1 MQNAKVVV
9 PKPINEPVLEYRSN
23 SPERISLIN
32 KINDLKS
39 QNIEIPLIID
49 GNEIK
54 TGNTEEIRIPH
65 NHNHILG
72 VYHKASE
79 KEIKMA
85 TESAMDTWSS
95 WSKMPWEDRVAIF
108 KKMASIYILY
118 LVFTI
123 LIFKK
128 RSKLLIIYI
137 PVSYTHLTLPTMIG
151 V

>member
-9 PKPINEPVLEYRSN
+9 PKPVNEPVLEYRSN

-95 WSKMPWEDRVAIF
+95 WSKMPWEDRVAIL
-108 KKMASIYILY
+108 KKWHQSYKGI
-118 LVFTI
+118 TI
-123 LIFKK
+123 K
-128 RSKLLIIYI
+128 
-137 PVSYTHLTLPTMIG
+137 P
-151 V
+151 